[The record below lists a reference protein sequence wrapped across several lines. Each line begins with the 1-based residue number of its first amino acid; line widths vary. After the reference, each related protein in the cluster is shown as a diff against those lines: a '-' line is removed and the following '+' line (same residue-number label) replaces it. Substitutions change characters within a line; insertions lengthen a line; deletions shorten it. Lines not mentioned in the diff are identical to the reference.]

1 MIALLQRVSRACVIV
16 AGEQVAAIG
25 SGLLVLVGVERADT
39 QVEASRLAERL
50 LAYRMFAD
58 ADGKMNLS
66 VQAASGALLLVPQFT
81 LVADTGRG
89 NRASFS
95 RAALPADAERLFQR
109 LVTVVR
115 QSGLSTQVGR
125 FGAEMQVELVNEGPV
140 TFLLHIP
147 PKP

>member
-1 MIALLQRVSRACVIV
+1 
-16 AGEQVAAIG
+16 
-25 SGLLVLVGVERADT
+25 
-39 QVEASRLAERL
+39 
-50 LAYRMFAD
+50 
-58 ADGKMNLS
+58 MNLS